1 MPVSA
6 SWKRASGIA
15 PPSAGA
21 VRSLMDMCPPRT
33 SQSLASLERVEGDVR
48 EGVNQFSPCRARDDV
63 ARLPDPDTAGRNT
76 DPVSNDLGA
85 LGLNDLRVHHPATL
99 LRVIQ
104 NRNHFV
110 TRGDGTL
117 GNVWRMTARWQE
129 CEGTWDRL
137 RWARMRWQ
145 ESNGI
150 SPNAEA
156 AAESLGVKAGTYR
169 AYERRPGSSKHIP
182 LDHQTAPPLAKKFGV
197 SWLWLL
203 TGDGTPDDLELTPNE
218 RRIISAYREAPE
230 ARQTAV
236 ADAIEQL
243 LKIA

>member
-1 MPVSA
+1 
-6 SWKRASGIA
+6 
-15 PPSAGA
+15 
-21 VRSLMDMCPPRT
+21 MDTSPPRP
-33 SQSLASLERVEGDVR
+33 SQGLASLERVERDVG
-48 EGVNQFSPCRARDDV
+48 EGVDQFGPCRPGDDV
-63 ARLPDPDTAGRNT
+63 ARLPDPDASGR
-76 DPVSNDLGA
+76 DPDTVSNDLGA
-85 LGLNDLRVHHPATL
+85 FILDDLRVHHPVTL
-99 LRVIQ
+99 LRVIHD
-104 NRNHFV
+104 RNHFV

-117 GNVWRMTARWQE
+117 GNVWRMSARWQE

-156 AAESLGVKAGTYR
+156 AAESLGIKAGTYR

-182 LDHQTAPPLAKKFGV
+182 LDHQSAPPLAKKFGV

-218 RRIISAYREAPE
+218 RRLISAYREAPE
-230 ARQTAV
+230 ARKTAV